1 MMSDDPF
8 IQPEKPEKP
17 GGITQIWIG
26 GEGNIPQEMREW
38 MSGVRAYCRQFN
50 RPYRCLNGRQCKAL
64 LDELGKKFDRKGK
77 SVAELYTYAA
87 QKCAA
92 LVPTVLKEHRTDV
105 FSILAVLNET
115 TVEAVAKQNI
125 LATIEQVREVFKDK
139 ALLDFFKSFGQE
151 GETE

>member
-1 MMSDDPF
+1 MKLSELTTEQAADVLCGLTPY
-8 IQPEKPEKP
+8 IAN
-17 GGITQIWIG
+17 ITG
-26 GEGNIPQEMREW
+26 D
-38 MSGVRAYCRQFN
+38 
-50 RPYRCLNGRQCKAL
+50 KAL